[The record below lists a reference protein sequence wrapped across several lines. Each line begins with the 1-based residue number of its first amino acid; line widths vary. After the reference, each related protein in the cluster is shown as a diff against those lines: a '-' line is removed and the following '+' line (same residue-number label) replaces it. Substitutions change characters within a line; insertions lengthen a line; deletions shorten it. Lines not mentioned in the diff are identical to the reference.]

1 VSSLDIEINQID
13 PQRSEIFSSSSY
25 HVGSVDL
32 ISRTQEL
39 AIASALL
46 FETEEVRQI
55 FSGSIRQDTLHF
67 LPDESTVNQDIA
79 DFPESVDDPID
90 QLSRPS
96 GLPRS
101 PPESFVDANLP
112 GGIYEKTPFLGFSIE
127 MAGTCVF
134 PLCCKAD
141 TPAGNTTESEM
152 DAANRSGKSLRWM
165 RLYMEDIGLPFE
177 APIPSAEDNSA
188 TRIIA
193 HTGKITRNTRHIA
206 LKTLSLQALVRE
218 RITMFR
224 AVGSANNRS
233 DHFTKASPFPAFS
246 EHCRKMMGLRFLTTQ
261 HAAESA
267 RLQSLDA

>member
-1 VSSLDIEINQID
+1 L
-13 PQRSEIFSSSSY
+13 P
-25 HVGSVDL
+25 G
-32 ISRTQEL
+32 
-39 AIASALL
+39 AI
-46 FETEEVRQI
+46 I
-55 FSGSIRQDTLHF
+55 QDTLPF
-67 LPDESTVNQDIA
+67 LPDKSTVNQDIA
-79 DFPESVDDPID
+79 NFPESVDDPID
-90 QLSRPS
+90 QLPRPS
-96 GLPRS
+96 GLLRS
-101 PPESFVDANLP
+101 APFTESFVDDANLP

-141 TPAGNTTESEM
+141 TPAGNSTESEM
-152 DAANRSGKSLRWM
+152 DAANRSAKSLRWI

-206 LKTLSLQALVRE
+206 LKILSLQALVRE

-233 DHFTKASPFPAFS
+233 DHFTKALPFPAFS
-246 EHCRKMMGLRFLTTQ
+246 KHCPKMMGLRFLTTQ
-261 HAAESA
+261 HAAEFA